1 MDPSTDE
8 GGGGG
13 GGVEVVMRGE
23 GKRKGRRRWADGKR
37 KPSVTSRLVIPNKG
51 ITVVT

>member
-8 GGGGG
+8 GGGG

-23 GKRKGRRRWADGKR
+23 GKRWEGSSEMG
-37 KPSVTSRLVIPNKG
+37 
-51 ITVVT
+51 

>member
-23 GKRKGRRRWADGKR
+23 GKRWEGSSEMG
-37 KPSVTSRLVIPNKG
+37 
-51 ITVVT
+51 